1 MATILKG
8 APVVAAMNE
17 RNAALCEQLKTK
29 GITPTLAVVRVGERE
44 DDLSYERGVIARCG
58 KVGVEVKQFLLPADA
73 SQDELLKVIAEVNAE
88 DAIHGCL
95 LFRPLPKQFDDR
107 TVRAALAPEKD
118 IDGITD
124 GSLAGVFTNT
134 DLGYAP
140 CTAQACLEILKYYNI
155 PLSGRR
161 AVVVGRSL
169 VVGKPAAMMPK
180 INKGESMRVF
190 PISNWTEKDIWQYI
204 KREKIDIV
212 PLYFAA
218 KRPVVERDGNLI
230 MVDDDRL
237 PLKEGEVP
245 EYKSVRFRTLGCYPL
260 TGGIESTAD
269 TLDEIIEETLSAVSS
284 ERTSRVIDNEAA
296 GSMERRKREGYF

>member
-17 RNAALCEQLKTK
+17 RNAALCEQLKAK
-29 GITPTLAVVRVGERE
+29 GVVPTLAVVRVGERE

-73 SQDELLKVIAEVNAE
+73 SQDELLKVIAEINAE
-88 DAIHGCL
+88 DAIHGYL

-140 CTAQACLEILKYYNI
+140 CTAQACLEILK
-155 PLSGRR
+155 
-161 AVVVGRSL
+161 
-169 VVGKPAAMMPK
+169 
-180 INKGESMRVF
+180 
-190 PISNWTEKDIWQYI
+190 
-204 KREKIDIV
+204 
-212 PLYFAA
+212 
-218 KRPVVERDGNLI
+218 
-230 MVDDDRL
+230 
-237 PLKEGEVP
+237 
-245 EYKSVRFRTLGCYPL
+245 
-260 TGGIESTAD
+260 
-269 TLDEIIEETLSAVSS
+269 
-284 ERTSRVIDNEAA
+284 
-296 GSMERRKREGYF
+296 